1 MKEVRI
7 FLFGAALIGI
17 LVPIFRFLEIML
29 DTVSTY
35 LQNKIALKMAAEN
48 GDEVEE
54 KQQTFAIG
62 FGAPS
67 TPEDYDDE
75 ED

>member
-7 FLFGAALIGI
+7 FFFGAVLIGI

-29 DTVSTY
+29 DTMSTY
-35 LQNKIALKMAAEN
+35 LQNKVALKIAAD
-48 GDEVEE
+48 GGEVEE
-54 KQQTFAIG
+54 KQQTYAIG